1 MAGINSASLRDEFDG
16 DKADIDALRKEGQ
29 ISKEA
34 DVVISGLRRLLGI
47 VITIFLETPTKKT
60 SKNSSIPPS
69 QSDKD
74 ETRKSPDQNRD
85 TSAAQNSMT
94 GENFQTTTI
103 EEVSTVEVCDSCG
116 TDLSDIEPSAREQR
130 VLRDNKFT
138 VEEVKVD
145 AENKDSPT
153 CGART
158 KGRFPENMPGPLQY
172 GNGIKAFVINLPV
185 TQMVSLNRAVGLV
198 QAMSGIKLSEATCP
212 GYIQRLHDALSWES
226 DTREY
231 LLTRLS
237 VHVDET
243 SLKVDKKTQWMH
255 VAANG
260 FVTLKFLHRKRGKEA
275 IASFGILPVYTG
287 TLTHDCR
294 AAYFLH
300 FQCKHQV
307 CGSHLLRD
315 LAFVIESNGY
325 RWARLMHKLLREI
338 CHAVNESETGVLSEA
353 EYRRYRER
361 YRTILTQGGKE
372 LPEIFRRRKGMRGRI
387 AGSFG
392 HNLHDRLLK
401 YEGSILCFMS
411 DPDVSFTNNTG
422 EQKIRMSKVEIK
434 VSGCFRTERYAHARC
449 RISSYL
455 DTMAEL
461 EAILIALD
469 GNAADMTSNMIGP
482 RNGVSSYPNCFTSE
496 PLATFI

>member
-34 DVVISGLRRLLGI
+34 DVVISGLCRLLGI

-60 SKNSSIPPS
+60 GKNSSIPLS

-85 TSAAQNSMT
+85 TRTAQNSMT

-116 TDLSDIEPSAREQR
+116 TDLSDIEASAREQR

-145 AENKDSPT
+145 AENKDCPT

-172 GNGIKAFVINLPV
+172 GNGIKAFVINLLV

-212 GYIQRLHDALSWES
+212 GYIQRLHDALAWES

-237 VHVDET
+237 LHVDET
-243 SLKVDKKTQWMH
+243 SLKVDKKTRWMH
-255 VAANG
+255 VATNG

-294 AAYFLH
+294 AAYF
-300 FQCKHQV
+300 
-307 CGSHLLRD
+307 
-315 LAFVIESNGY
+315 
-325 RWARLMHKLLREI
+325 
-338 CHAVNESETGVLSEA
+338 
-353 EYRRYRER
+353 
-361 YRTILTQGGKE
+361 
-372 LPEIFRRRKGMRGRI
+372 
-387 AGSFG
+387 
-392 HNLHDRLLK
+392 
-401 YEGSILCFMS
+401 
-411 DPDVSFTNNTG
+411 
-422 EQKIRMSKVEIK
+422 
-434 VSGCFRTERYAHARC
+434 
-449 RISSYL
+449 
-455 DTMAEL
+455 
-461 EAILIALD
+461 
-469 GNAADMTSNMIGP
+469 
-482 RNGVSSYPNCFTSE
+482 
-496 PLATFI
+496 

>member
-1 MAGINSASLRDEFDG
+1 M
-16 DKADIDALRKEGQ
+16 
-29 ISKEA
+29 
-34 DVVISGLRRLLGI
+34 
-47 VITIFLETPTKKT
+47 
-60 SKNSSIPPS
+60 
-69 QSDKD
+69 
-74 ETRKSPDQNRD
+74 
-85 TSAAQNSMT
+85 
-94 GENFQTTTI
+94 
-103 EEVSTVEVCDSCG
+103 
-116 TDLSDIEPSAREQR
+116 
-130 VLRDNKFT
+130 
-138 VEEVKVD
+138 
-145 AENKDSPT
+145 

-172 GNGIKAFVINLPV
+172 GNGIKAFVINLLV
-185 TQMVSLNRAVGLV
+185 TQMVSLNRAVGPV

-212 GYIQRLHDALSWES
+212 GYIQRLHDALAWES

-237 VHVDET
+237 LHVDET
-243 SLKVDKKTQWMH
+243 SLKVDKKTRWMH
-255 VAANG
+255 VATNG

-275 IASFGILPVYTG
+275 IASFGILPVYTD

-315 LAFVIESNGY
+315 LAFIIESNGY

-372 LPEIFRRRKGMRGRI
+372 LPEIPRRREGMRGRI
-387 AGSFG
+387 ARSIG

-434 VSGCFRTERYAHARC
+434 VSGCFRTERYAHAWC

-455 DTMAEL
+455 DTMAEI
-461 EAILIALD
+461 EAILIALA
-469 GNAADMTSNMIGP
+469 GNAADMTSDMFGP